1 MRIDIRA
8 FKYLLKGEFWVRL
21 WREVNQDD
29 CWGMAAQLSYFY
41 LLAFFPFLI
50 FLSALVGFVPFVAD
64 LIDQLIVGLFNF
76 IPEKSHDLVSAT
88 VHRLID
94 SRDEG
99 ILTFGIGLSLWFA
112 SFAFSAM
119 ASLLNQAYQ
128 VQETRS
134 LLKIRALS
142 IFLTVIVSI
151 FLVLSGV
158 LLFFGDWIIGLVVE
172 PGPLKVLYGLA
183 RWLLIL
189 LLMNFGVQIV
199 YYALPAHRFP
209 AKLISPGGVV
219 AILGWVFGSLMFR
232 HYVNL
237 FFSNLQEL
245 YGGLGALIAL
255 MIWFYICSLFLLLGG
270 EIDSEIYKMRHEEGK
285 KTR

>member
-1 MRIDIRA
+1 MRIDLRA
-8 FKYLLKGEFWVRL
+8 FKYLLSGRFWIRL
-21 WREVNQDD
+21 WKEINKDD

-50 FLSALVGFVPFVAD
+50 FLSALVGFVPSVAN
-64 LIDQLIVGLFNF
+64 LIDHLMSGLVNF
-76 IPEKSHDLVSAT
+76 IPEKTHDLVSGT
-88 VHRLID
+88 VQTLTV

-99 ILTFGIGLSLWFA
+99 VLTFGIALALWFA

-128 VQETRS
+128 VQESRS

-142 IFLTVIVSI
+142 ILVTVIVSG
-151 FLVLSGV
+151 FLIMSGI
-158 LLFFGDWIIGLVVE
+158 LLFWGDWFIALVAD
-172 PGPLKVLYGLA
+172 PGPLKVFYGLG

-189 LLMNFGVQIV
+189 LLLNLGVQIV
-199 YYALPAHRFP
+199 YYALPAKRFP

-219 AILGWVFGSLMFR
+219 ATTGWIIGSLIFR

-237 FFSNLQEL
+237 FFFNLQRL
-245 YGGLGALIAL
+245 YGSLGALIAL
-255 MIWFYICSLFLLLGG
+255 MVWFYICSLFLLIGG
-270 EIDSEIYKMRHEEGK
+270 EIDSEIHKMRLEK
-285 KTR
+285 KRRQ

>member
-1 MRIDIRA
+1 
-8 FKYLLKGEFWVRL
+8 
-21 WREVNQDD
+21 
-29 CWGMAAQLSYFY
+29 MAAQLSYFY

-64 LIDQLIVGLFNF
+64 LIDQLMTGLINF
-76 IPEKSHDLVSAT
+76 IPEKTHDLVSET
-88 VHRLID
+88 VRTLIE

-99 ILTFGIGLSLWFA
+99 ILTFGIALSLWFA

-134 LLKIRALS
+134 LVTIRALS

-158 LLFFGDWIIGLVVE
+158 LLFFGDWIISLVAE
-172 PGPLKVLYGLA
+172 PGPLKVLYGLL
-183 RWLLIL
+183 RWSLIL

-199 YYALPAHRFP
+199 YYALPAHRFS
-209 AKLISPGGVV
+209 AKLISPGGAF
-219 AILGWVFGSLMFR
+219 AILGWIFGSLIFR

-237 FFSNLQEL
+237 FFSNLQKL

-255 MIWFYICSLFLLLGG
+255 MIWFYICSLFLLVGG
-270 EIDSEIYKMRHEEGK
+270 EIDSEIYKVRHDDSK
-285 KTR
+285 KAP

>member
-8 FKYLLKGEFWVRL
+8 FKYLLIGRFWTRL
-21 WREVNQDD
+21 WNEINKDD

-41 LLAFFPFLI
+41 LLACFPFLI
-50 FLSALVGFVPFVAD
+50 FLSALVGFFPYVAD
-64 LIDQLIVGLFNF
+64 LIDQLITGLVNF
-76 IPEKSHDLVSAT
+76 IPEKTHDLVSGTARTLT
-88 VHRLID
+88 V

-99 ILTFGIGLSLWFA
+99 VLTFGIALALWFA

-119 ASLLNQAYQ
+119 GSLLNQAYQ

-134 LLKIRALS
+134 LIKIRALS
-142 IFLTVIVSI
+142 ILVTVVVSVFLIM
-151 FLVLSGV
+151 SGV
-158 LLFFGDWIIGLVVE
+158 LLFFGDWFISLVAE

-189 LLMNFGVQIV
+189 LLLNLGVQIV
-199 YYALPAHRFP
+199 YYALPAKRLP

-219 AILGWVFGSLMFR
+219 ATLGWIFGSLIFR

-237 FFSNLQEL
+237 FFSNLQRL

-255 MIWFYICSLFLLLGG
+255 MIWFYICSLFLLIGG
-270 EIDSEIYKMRHEEGK
+270 EIDSEIHKMRRETK
-285 KTR
+285 RR

>member
-1 MRIDIRA
+1 MRIDLRA
-8 FKYLLKGEFWVRL
+8 FEYLLTGRFWTRL
-21 WREVNQDD
+21 WKEINQDD

-64 LIDQLIVGLFNF
+64 LIDQLILGLVNF
-76 IPEKSHDLVSAT
+76 IPAKTHDLVSST
-88 VHRLID
+88 VETLIG
-94 SRDEG
+94 SRDQG
-99 ILTFGIGLSLWFA
+99 ILTFGIALSLWFA

-128 VQETRS
+128 VRETRS

-142 IFLTVIVSI
+142 IFLTIIVSV

-158 LLFFGDWIIGLVVE
+158 LLFFGDWIISLVVE

-189 LLMNFGVQIV
+189 LLMNFGVQVV

-209 AKLISPGGVV
+209 GKLISPGGVV
-219 AILGWVFGSLMFR
+219 AISGWIFGSLAFR

-237 FFSNLQEL
+237 FFSNLQRL

-255 MIWFYICSLFLLLGG
+255 MIWFYICSLFLLVGG
-270 EIDSEIYKMRHEEGK
+270 EIDSEIYKMRSEDSK
-285 KTR
+285 KNR